1 MKGIKKSMIRL
12 FRGYRPGAGRGLNI
26 GMKMT
31 LYYLGLLFISTGLSG
46 FLYYKIY
53 ASITAHKVS
62 TISYQMIG
70 SISANI
76 NFLVE
81 NVNNYSKM
89 VLSDPIVQD
98 CIKKPRNEINLA
110 TQRGI
115 HKYLINMVETI
126 PLITAIYIFDNN
138 GNRYGA
144 DKLTVKTGRIGH
156 IAQAQWYSKVL
167 EAKGGFILRL
177 NAGEIFNEPA
187 SKETYVSLIRVI
199 NDLNTQQATG
209 ILIMN
214 ISKQAMLKSFDG
226 IDRKYFNA
234 LVVENEKNLDVLRIN
249 GPAPFKI
256 PPILSSRLQEYDS
269 LTYKFRGKCYL
280 ISAMLIN
287 SFNWKIVSVMPLE
300 ELARESRVFTVITFA
315 MILLNGLLLFLGFI
329 VISKSITV
337 PIHKLLQ
344 SMKEVERGQFN
355 IVEFKTADDE
365 IGQLK
370 EGFNIMVREIRNLI
384 DRTVA
389 EQKKIRQTE
398 LDVLQAQIKPH
409 FLYNTFDA
417 ISSLAL
423 SGRSLEV
430 YTIIKAL
437 GSYYRTSLSKGN
449 PVITIGAEIEIVE
462 NYLTIQQIRYGD
474 LFTAVYDVDES
485 VTNYKIQKL
494 ILQPL
499 VENAIYHGIRPKG
512 EPGTITVTAKKYPD
526 CIELSVADDGVGMAP
541 NVVSGLMSVQSG
553 EAFSGFGL
561 RGTIE
566 RLRIFY
572 GSTDILTIAGE
583 AGKGVTVKIHIPL
596 QGVVMD
602 E

>member
-26 GMKMT
+26 GIKMT

-62 TISYQMIG
+62 AISYQMIG

-76 NFLVE
+76 HSLVE

-89 VLSDPIVQD
+89 VLSDPNVQD
-98 CIKKPRNEINLA
+98 CLRKPRNEINFE

-115 HKYLINMVETI
+115 NKYLINMVETI
-126 PLITAIYIFDNN
+126 PLITAIYIFDNHE
-138 GNRYGA
+138 NRYGA
-144 DKLTVKTGRIGH
+144 DKFTVKTGRIGS
-156 IAQAQWYSKVL
+156 IAQAQWYSRAL

-177 NAGEIFNEPA
+177 NAGEIFNEPV
-187 SKETYVSLIRVI
+187 SQETYVSLIRVI
-199 NDLNTQQATG
+199 NDLNTQQPIG

-214 ISKQAMLKSFDG
+214 ISKQAMLKSFAG
-226 IDRKYFNA
+226 VDRKYFTD
-234 LVVENEKNLDVLRIN
+234 LVVKNETNRDILRIN

-256 PPILSSRLQEYDS
+256 PQALSARLQAYE
-269 LTYKFRGKCYL
+269 FRTHRFQGKWYL
-280 ISAMLIN
+280 LSQMAISPLK
-287 SFNWKIVSVMPLE
+287 WKIVSIMPLE
-300 ELARESRVFTVITFA
+300 ELARESRVFTLITFA

-344 SMKEVERGQFN
+344 SMKEVEQGRFN
-355 IVEFKTADDE
+355 IAEFKTADDE
-365 IGQLK
+365 IGKLK

-384 DRTVA
+384 ERTVV
-389 EQKKIRQTE
+389 EQRKMRQTE

-423 SGRSLEV
+423 SGRSHEV

-474 LFTAVYDVDES
+474 LFTAVYDVDQS
-485 VTNYKIQKL
+485 VTRYKIQKL

-512 EPGTITVTAKKYPD
+512 EPGTITVTAKRYPD
-526 CIELSVADDGVGMAP
+526 RIELSVADDGVGMGQ
-541 NVVSGLMSVQSG
+541 NVISRLMSAQSG
-553 EAFSGFGL
+553 EALSGFGL

-572 GSTDILTIAGE
+572 GVPDILTITSE

-602 E
+602 G

>member
-1 MKGIKKSMIRL
+1 MKGIRKSMIRL

-76 NFLVE
+76 NSLVE

-199 NDLNTQQATG
+199 NDLNTQQPIG

-249 GPAPFKI
+249 GPASFKI
-256 PPILSSRLQEYDS
+256 PPILSSRLQAYDS

-287 SFNWKIVSVMPLE
+287 PFNWKIVSVMPLE

-526 CIELSVADDGVGMAP
+526 CIELSVADDGVGMEP

-572 GSTDILTIAGE
+572 GSADILTIAGE

>member
-1 MKGIKKSMIRL
+1 MIRL

-62 TISYQMIG
+62 AISYQMIG

-76 NFLVE
+76 NSLVE

-98 CIKKPRNEINLA
+98 CLKKARNEINLA

-156 IAQAQWYSKVL
+156 IAQAQWYSKAL

-177 NAGEIFNEPA
+177 NAGEIFNEPG

-199 NDLNTQQATG
+199 NDLNTQQPTG

-214 ISKQAMLKSFDG
+214 ISKKAMLKSFDG
-226 IDRKYFNA
+226 IDRKYFTA
-234 LVVENEKNLDVLRIN
+234 LVVENEENLDVLRIN

-256 PPILSSRLQEYDS
+256 PLILSSRLKAYDS

-423 SGRSLEV
+423 SGRSREV

-572 GSTDILTIAGE
+572 GSADILTIASE